1 MADKITITINNKEY
15 KVDPNQ
21 TIMQAADTLG
31 FHIPR
36 LCYHPKL
43 SIEGSCRVCI
53 VEVEGARNYV
63 ASCSFP
69 VTDGMKIH
77 TNTQGLRKARRDIVE
92 LILDNHPQDCHTC
105 ERDGNCELQRLASSM
120 GIRARHFEGQKKHYE
135 EDLSSDAVIRNP
147 DKCILCGRC
156 VRMCSEVQQ
165 VHNLTQAHRGFN
177 TVVMPA
183 YNLPMAES
191 VCTTCGQCINV
202 CPTAAFLEKNYTQEL
217 FEKLND
223 PTIIKVAQFAP
234 SVRAAIGEAFG
245 LPAGRNMEGELVAAL
260 RKIGFD
266 YVFDTQFAADLT
278 IMEEGSE
285 FLERLQNKGK
295 LPMITSC
302 SSAWMKCMEQFYP
315 DLIENISTCK
325 SPMSMQSAL
334 TKSYF
339 AKKIGVE
346 PTKILSVAVMCCTA
360 KKYEAARPELEVEG
374 LRSTDIVVTT
384 REMSWMIKSAGI
396 DLLNIEPEEPDHPLG
411 VSSGAGAIFGVTG
424 GVMEAAIRTAY
435 ELYTG
440 QTLLDIE
447 IEDVRGLKG
456 VKEGKVEIDGTEV
469 RVAVAHG
476 LGNACQLLDEVRRD
490 PQKYH
495 FIEIM
500 GCPGG
505 CIGGGGQPYAQVN
518 SIPLDDECLK
528 KRAKA
533 LYDLDRGKTIRRS
546 HENPDVQK
554 LYKQFLKSPL
564 SSVSHKYLHTHYKAK
579 TPVGIIPKNEAY
591 TRSDTMTKTV
601 ENKIKG
607 VQGFI

>member
-1 MADKITITINNKEY
+1 MAEKITIYINNKEY
-15 KVDPNQ
+15 KVDPKQ
-21 TIMQAADTLG
+21 TIMQAADKLG

-43 SIEGSCRVCI
+43 SIEGACRVCI

-63 ASCSFP
+63 ASCAFP
-69 VTDGMKIH
+69 VSDGMKIH
-77 TNTQGLRKARRDIVE
+77 TNTQALRRARRDIIE
-92 LILDNHPQDCHTC
+92 LILDNHPLDCHIC

-120 GIRARHFEGQKKHYE
+120 GIRNRHFQGEKKHYE

-156 VRMCSEVQQ
+156 VRMCSEIQQ
-165 VHNLTQAHRGFN
+165 VHNLTQAYRGFN

-183 YNLPMAES
+183 YNMPMGES
-191 VCTTCGQCINV
+191 VCTACGQCINV

-223 PTIIKVAQFAP
+223 PTLIKVAQFAP

-245 LPAGRNMEGELVAAL
+245 LAPGRNMEGELVAAL
-260 RKIGFD
+260 RKLGFD

-278 IMEEGSE
+278 IMEEASE
-285 FLERLQNKGK
+285 FLERVQGGGK

-315 DLIENISTCK
+315 DLIDHVSTCK
-325 SPMSMQSAL
+325 SPMSMQSAM

-339 AKKIGVE
+339 AQKIGVD
-346 PTKILSVAVMCCTA
+346 PKKILSVAVMCCTA
-360 KKYEAARPELEVEG
+360 KKYEAARPELMVDG
-374 LRSTDIVVTT
+374 MITTDIVVTT
-384 REMSWMIKSAGI
+384 REAAWMIKSAGI
-396 DLLNIEPEEPDHPLG
+396 DLINIKPEQPDNPLG
-411 VSSGAGAIFGVTG
+411 VSSGAGAIFGATG

-440 QTLLDIE
+440 QTLVDIE
-447 IEDVRGLKG
+447 VESVRGLKG
-456 VKEGKVEIDGTEV
+456 IKEGTLTMDGKEI

-476 LGNACQLLDEVRRD
+476 LGNTSKLMDIVRKD
-490 PQKYH
+490 PGRYH

-505 CIGGGGQPYAQVN
+505 CVGGGGQPYAQVN
-518 SIPLDDECLK
+518 TIPLDDEALK
-528 KRAKA
+528 KRAAA
-533 LYDLDRGKTIRRS
+533 LYDSDRGKTIRRS
-546 HENPDVQK
+546 HDNPDVQK
-554 LYKQFLKSPL
+554 LYKEFLQRPL
-564 SSVSHKYLHTHYKAK
+564 SPVSHKYLHTHYKPH
-579 TPVGIIPKNEAY
+579 TPKGIVPKSQQE
-591 TRSDTMTKTV
+591 S
-601 ENKIKG
+601 G
-607 VQGFI
+607 V